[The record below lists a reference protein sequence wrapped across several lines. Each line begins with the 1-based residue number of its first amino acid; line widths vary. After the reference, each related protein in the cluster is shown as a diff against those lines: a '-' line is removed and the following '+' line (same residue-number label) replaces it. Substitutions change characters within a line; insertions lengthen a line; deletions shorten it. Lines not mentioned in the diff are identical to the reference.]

1 MKIILLGP
9 PGAGKGTQ
17 AERIVERFGIAH
29 ISTGDIFRKNLKENT
44 PLGQKAKEYMDQGLL
59 VPDDLTVAMVE
70 DRLAQ
75 DDCKNGYMLDGF
87 PRTIPQAEALDRVLN
102 GKGEHI
108 DCALSIAV
116 DYFLLV
122 ARIVGRRVSAKIAAR
137 LTMWRTIHPNR
148 KVSANKCGGPLYQRD
163 DDKAET
169 VTKRLEE
176 YDQKTQPL
184 LAYYSKQGILKEVN
198 GQQSMDRVAKDI
210 AEILKEFR

>member
-87 PRTIPQAEALDRVLN
+87 PRTIAQAEALDRVLN

-122 ARIVGRRVSAKIAAR
+122 ARIVGRRVCKNCGATYHVENNPPKQEG
-137 LTMWRTIHPNR
+137 
-148 KVSANKCGGPLYQRD
+148 VCDKCGGPLYQRD

>member
-1 MKIILLGP
+1 MMKIILLGP

-87 PRTIPQAEALDRVLN
+87 PRTIAQAEALDRVLN

-122 ARIVGRRVSAKIAAR
+122 ARIVGRRVCKNCGATYHVENNPPKQEG
-137 LTMWRTIHPNR
+137 
-148 KVSANKCGGPLYQRD
+148 VCDKCGGPLYQRD